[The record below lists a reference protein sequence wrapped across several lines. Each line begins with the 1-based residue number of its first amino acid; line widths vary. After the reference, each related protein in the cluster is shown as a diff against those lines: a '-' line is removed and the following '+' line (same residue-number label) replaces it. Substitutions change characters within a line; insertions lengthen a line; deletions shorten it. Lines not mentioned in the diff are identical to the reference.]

1 MMRRFSRDKDHRKA
15 LFLNLSRNLI
25 THKKILTTLPKAKDL
40 AIYIAKILTRCKIDT
55 LHNRR
60 ILLSKFGIDNKEI
73 VNILYTEISPAIQKR
88 NGGYTRIVKT
98 SNRKG
103 DGAPMAYIELVDLA
117 VSTSE
122 PKIKKTQEKS
132 EEVIHTVAKDTDT
145 ILED

>member
-25 THKKILTTLPKAKDL
+25 LHKRILTTLPKAKDL
-40 AIYIAKILTRCKIDT
+40 ASYIAKILTRCKVDN

-73 VNILYTEISPAIQKR
+73 VNILYSEISPAVQNR

-98 SNRKG
+98 ANRKG
-103 DGAPMAYIELVDLA
+103 DGAPMAYIELVDLPL
-117 VSTSE
+117 STSQ
-122 PKIKKTQEKS
+122 PKTKPT
-132 EEVIHTVAKDTDT
+132 EESISHKVVETSDAAV
-145 ILED
+145 ED